1 MYGWPDVEGRSRPAL
16 SHGSARRWPRSFS
29 DHVKVVATSDF
40 VPYPGPAEHLARMG
54 LPALALL
61 LTGGLLHTQEGAARL
76 GEVPQPSSSAPF
88 LQASPSA
95 RSFQLDYE
103 HNCFRKDGS
112 PFRYISGSIHYA
124 RVPRPAWRDRLLKMY
139 MSGLNTVQVYV
150 PWNYHEMLPGVYD
163 FTGNRDVEAFLDL
176 TAELGL
182 LVILRPG
189 PYICAEWEMGGL
201 PAWLLWKPDIVLRT
215 SNPGEAQHRALATM
229 WAGMDAATS
238 PCPAS
243 APPAYLAAVDSWLHV
258 LLPKIKPRLYQQGGN
273 IISVQVENEYGSYYA
288 CDYGYLRHL
297 LGSFRALLGS
307 EVLLFTTDSTGA
319 EELRCGTLQGLYATV
334 DFGPGVPMGEEE
346 EEEREDMVPSLSC
359 SNLPLSTSTGSNVTE
374 AFGAQRHV
382 EPKGPLV
389 NSEYY
394 TGWLDYWGEAHA
406 STSAAWVARGLEDML
421 QLGAS
426 INMQVVSWQTAL
438 PPREWASPLAFIPQG
453 SGQQELWVLQGRGS
467 AWYMFHGGTNFAY
480 WSGADYK
487 DQYKPVTTSYDYDAP
502 LSEAG
507 DPTEKLFAIRTVIS
521 KPLPVGPMPPATP
534 KYAYGSV
541 ALQKVSAYREGC
553 TAPAWHCSTD
563 QHSSL
568 SLQYADL
575 LDVLDVLCPSGPI
588 QSQFPLT
595 FEALKQAYGFMV
607 YRTELPWD
615 VPDPATLGAPPHSI
629 CDRGYVMLQ
638 KEYQGTL
645 ERDGQTTLHVMGRA
659 GDILDLL
666 LENMG
671 RISFGANTSD
681 FKGLLGNLSLN
692 SRPLSNWLIYPLAID
707 TAVQH
712 GWPQAALPKSS
723 SGGRVGPA
731 FYTGTFET
739 PGIAWDTFVKFPGW
753 SKGLLW
759 INGFN
764 LGRYWTRRGPQQT
777 LFVPGSVL
785 HVGRPNNITVLE
797 LEEAP
802 PTPLLLFLDQP
813 LYNRTLG
820 CSTT

>member
-1 MYGWPDVEGRSRPAL
+1 
-16 SHGSARRWPRSFS
+16 
-29 DHVKVVATSDF
+29 
-40 VPYPGPAEHLARMG
+40 
-54 LPALALL
+54 
-61 LTGGLLHTQEGAARL
+61 
-76 GEVPQPSSSAPF
+76 
-88 LQASPSA
+88 QASPSA

-103 HNCFRKDGS
+103 HNCFRKDGA

-139 MSGLNTVQVYV
+139 MSGLSTVQVYV
-150 PWNYHEMLPGVYD
+150 PWNYHETLPGVYD

-201 PAWLLWKPDIVLRT
+201 PAWLLWKPDMTLRT
-215 SNPGEAQHRALATM
+215 S
-229 WAGMDAATS
+229 D
-238 PCPAS
+238 
-243 APPAYLAAVDSWLHV
+243 PAYLAAVDSWLHV
-258 LLPKIKPRLYQQGGN
+258 LLPKIRPRLYQQGGN

-307 EVLLFTTDSTGA
+307 EVLLFTTDSAGA
-319 EELRCGTLQGLYATV
+319 QELRCGTLQGLYATV
-334 DFGPGVPMGEEE
+334 DFGPG
-346 EEEREDMVPSLSC
+346 
-359 SNLPLSTSTGSNVTE
+359 SNVTE
-374 AFGAQRHV
+374 AFGALRRV

-426 INMQVVSWQTAL
+426 INMQVVSWQRAL
-438 PPREWASPLAFIPQG
+438 PPG
-453 SGQQELWVLQGRGS
+453 V
-467 AWYMFHGGTNFAY
+467 YMFHGGTNFAY

-487 DQYKPVTTSYDYDAP
+487 DKYKPVTTSYDYDAP

-521 KPLPVGPMPPATP
+521 KFQPLPVGPMPPATP
-534 KYAYGSV
+534 KYAYGWV
-541 ALQKVSAYREGC
+541 ALQK
-553 TAPAWHCSTD
+553 
-563 QHSSL
+563 
-568 SLQYADL
+568 YADL

-607 YRTELPWD
+607 YHTQLPWD

-645 ERDGQTTLHVMGRA
+645 ERDGQTTLHVTGRA
-659 GDILDLL
+659 GDTLDIL

-692 SRPLSNWLIYPLAID
+692 SRPLSNWQIYPLAID
-707 TAVQH
+707 TAVQQ

-723 SGGRVGPA
+723 SARRVGPA

-764 LGRYWTRRGPQQT
+764 LGRYWSRRGPQQT

-813 LYNRTLG
+813 LYNRTL
-820 CSTT
+820 

>member
-1 MYGWPDVEGRSRPAL
+1 
-16 SHGSARRWPRSFS
+16 
-29 DHVKVVATSDF
+29 
-40 VPYPGPAEHLARMG
+40 
-54 LPALALL
+54 
-61 LTGGLLHTQEGAARL
+61 
-76 GEVPQPSSSAPF
+76 
-88 LQASPSA
+88 
-95 RSFQLDYE
+95 
-103 HNCFRKDGS
+103 NCFRKDGA

-139 MSGLNTVQVYV
+139 LSGLSTVQVYV
-150 PWNYHEMLPGVYD
+150 PWNYHETLPGVYD

-201 PAWLLWKPDIVLRT
+201 PAWLLWKPDMTLRT
-215 SNPGEAQHRALATM
+215 S
-229 WAGMDAATS
+229 D
-238 PCPAS
+238 
-243 APPAYLAAVDSWLHV
+243 PAYLAAVDSWLHV
-258 LLPKIKPRLYQQGGN
+258 LLPKIRPRLYQQGGN

-307 EVLLFTTDSTGA
+307 EVLLFTTDSAGA
-319 EELRCGTLQGLYATV
+319 QELRCGTLQGLYATV
-334 DFGPGVPMGEEE
+334 DFGPG
-346 EEEREDMVPSLSC
+346 
-359 SNLPLSTSTGSNVTE
+359 SNVTE
-374 AFGAQRHV
+374 AFGALRRV

-426 INMQVVSWQTAL
+426 INM
-438 PPREWASPLAFIPQG
+438 
-453 SGQQELWVLQGRGS
+453 
-467 AWYMFHGGTNFAY
+467 YMFHGGTNFAY

-521 KPLPVGPMPPATP
+521 KFQPLPVGPMPPATP
-534 KYAYGSV
+534 KYAYGWV
-541 ALQKVSAYREGC
+541 ALTHR
-553 TAPAWHCSTD
+553 
-563 QHSSL
+563 

-607 YRTELPWD
+607 YHTQLPWD

-638 KEYQGTL
+638 KGTL
-645 ERDGQTTLHVMGRA
+645 ERDGQTTLHVTGRG
-659 GDILDLL
+659 GDTLDIL

-692 SRPLSNWLIYPLAID
+692 SRPLSNWQIYPLAID
-707 TAVQH
+707 TAVQQ

-723 SGGRVGPA
+723 SAGRVGPA

-764 LGRYWTRRGPQQT
+764 LGRYWSRRGPQQT

-802 PTPLLLFLDQP
+802 PSPLLLFLDQP

-820 CSTT
+820 RMLMSSPRGLSRPASLGEMLCWRYFEAE

>member
-1 MYGWPDVEGRSRPAL
+1 MA
-16 SHGSARRWPRSFS
+16 
-29 DHVKVVATSDF
+29 VATSSL
-40 VPYPGPAEHLARMG
+40 VPHPGPAERPASMG

-61 LTGGLLHTQEGAARL
+61 LAAGLLRT
-76 GEVPQPSSSAPF
+76 
-88 LQASPSA
+88 QASPSA
-95 RSFQLDYE
+95 CSFQLDYE
-103 HNCFRKDGS
+103 HNCFRKDGA

-139 MSGLNTVQVYV
+139 MSGLSTVQVYV
-150 PWNYHEMLPGVYD
+150 PWNYHETLPGVYD
-163 FTGNRDVEAFLDL
+163 FSGNRDVEAFLDL

-201 PAWLLWKPDIVLRT
+201 PAWLLWKPDIILRT
-215 SNPGEAQHRALATM
+215 SN
-229 WAGMDAATS
+229 
-238 PCPAS
+238 
-243 APPAYLAAVDSWLHV
+243 PAYLAAVDSWLHV
-258 LLPKIKPRLYQQGGN
+258 LLPKIKPRLYHQGGN

-288 CDYGYLRHL
+288 CDHGYLRHL

-307 EVLLFTTDSTGA
+307 EVLLFSTDSAGA
-319 EELRCGTLQGLYATV
+319 RELRCGTLQGLYATV
-334 DFGPGVPMGEEE
+334 DFGPG
-346 EEEREDMVPSLSC
+346 
-359 SNLPLSTSTGSNVTE
+359 SNVME
-374 AFGAQRHV
+374 AFGAQRRV

-406 STSAAWVARGLEDML
+406 STSAARVARGLEDML

-426 INMQVVSWQTAL
+426 INM
-438 PPREWASPLAFIPQG
+438 
-453 SGQQELWVLQGRGS
+453 
-467 AWYMFHGGTNFAY
+467 YMFHGGTNFAY

-487 DQYKPVTTSYDYDAP
+487 GRYKPVTTSYDYDAP

-521 KPLPVGPMPPATP
+521 KFQPVPAGPMPPATP
-534 KYAYGSV
+534 KYAYGWV
-541 ALQKVSAYREGC
+541 ALRK
-553 TAPAWHCSTD
+553 
-563 QHSSL
+563 
-568 SLQYADL
+568 YADL

-595 FEALKQAYGFMV
+595 FEALKQVHGFVV
-607 YRTELPWD
+607 YHTQLPWD
-615 VPDPATLGAPPHSI
+615 VPDPATLGAAPHSI

-638 KEYQGTL
+638 KEYQGAL
-645 ERDGQTTLHVMGRA
+645 ERDGQTTLHVTGRA
-659 GDILDLL
+659 GDTLDILM
-666 LENMG
+666 ENMG

-707 TAVQH
+707 SAVQQ
-712 GWPQAALPKSS
+712 GWPHAALPKSS

-764 LGRYWTRRGPQQT
+764 LGRYWSCRGPQQT

-785 HVGRPNNITVLE
+785 HAGHPNNITVLE
-797 LEEAP
+797 LEGAP
-802 PTPLLLFLDQP
+802 PTPLLLFLDRP

-820 CSTT
+820 CSTTATE

>member
-1 MYGWPDVEGRSRPAL
+1 P
-16 SHGSARRWPRSFS
+16 
-29 DHVKVVATSDF
+29 
-40 VPYPGPAEHLARMG
+40 ARMG

-61 LTGGLLHTQEGAARL
+61 LASGLLHT
-76 GEVPQPSSSAPF
+76 
-88 LQASPSA
+88 QASPSA

-103 HNCFRKDGS
+103 HNCFRKDGV

-139 MSGLNTVQVYV
+139 MSGVSTVQVYV
-150 PWNYHEMLPGVYD
+150 PWNYHETLPGVYD

-201 PAWLLWKPDIVLRT
+201 PAWLLWKPDINLRT
-215 SNPGEAQHRALATM
+215 SN
-229 WAGMDAATS
+229 
-238 PCPAS
+238 
-243 APPAYLAAVDSWLHV
+243 PAYLAAVDSWLHI

-307 EVLLFTTDSTGA
+307 EVLLFTTDSTRA

-334 DFGPGVPMGEEE
+334 DFGPG
-346 EEEREDMVPSLSC
+346 
-359 SNLPLSTSTGSNVTE
+359 SNVTE
-374 AFGAQRHV
+374 AFGAQRRV

-406 STSAAWVARGLEDML
+406 STSTALVARGLEDML

-426 INMQVVSWQTAL
+426 VNMQVSPFLQLTSL
-438 PPREWASPLAFIPQG
+438 PWP
-453 SGQQELWVLQGRGS
+453 
-467 AWYMFHGGTNFAY
+467 
-480 WSGADYK
+480 GADYK

-521 KPLPVGPMPPATP
+521 KFQPLPVGPMPPASP
-534 KYAYGSV
+534 KYAYGWV
-541 ALQKVSAYREGC
+541 ALQKVSAYPKGC
-553 TAPAWHCSTD
+553 TALAWHCSTA
-563 QHSSL
+563 QPPPI

-575 LDVLDVLCPSGPI
+575 LDVLDVLSPSGPI

-595 FEALKQAYGFMV
+595 FETLKQVHGFVV
-607 YRTELPWD
+607 YHTQLPWD
-615 VPDPATLGAPPHSI
+615 VPDPATLGVPPHSI
-629 CDRGYVMLQ
+629 HDRGYVMLQ
-638 KEYQGTL
+638 KEYQGRL
-645 ERDGQTTLHVMGRA
+645 ERDGQTTLHVTGRA
-659 GDILDLL
+659 GDTLDIL

-692 SRPLSNWLIYPLAID
+692 SRPLSNWLIYPLATD
-707 TAVQH
+707 TAVQQ
-712 GWPQAALPKSS
+712 GWPHTALPKSS

-764 LGRYWTRRGPQQT
+764 LGRYWTCRGPQQT

-785 HVGRPNNITVLE
+785 HVGHPNNITVLE
-797 LEEAP
+797 LEGAP
-802 PTPLLLFLDQP
+802 RTPLLLFLDRP

-820 CSTT
+820 CSTMATE

>member
-1 MYGWPDVEGRSRPAL
+1 
-16 SHGSARRWPRSFS
+16 
-29 DHVKVVATSDF
+29 
-40 VPYPGPAEHLARMG
+40 ARMG

-61 LTGGLLHTQEGAARL
+61 LAAGLLHT
-76 GEVPQPSSSAPF
+76 
-88 LQASPSA
+88 QASPSA

-103 HNCFRKDGS
+103 RNCFLKDGA

-150 PWNYHEMLPGVYD
+150 PWNYHETLPGVYD

-201 PAWLLWKPDIVLRT
+201 PAWLLWKQPDIKLRT
-215 SNPGEAQHRALATM
+215 SN
-229 WAGMDAATS
+229 
-238 PCPAS
+238 
-243 APPAYLAAVDSWLHV
+243 PAYLAAVDSWLHI

-307 EVLLFTTDSTGA
+307 EVLLFTTDSTGV
-319 EELRCGTLQGLYATV
+319 EELRCGTLQGLYATI
-334 DFGPGVPMGEEE
+334 DFGP
-346 EEEREDMVPSLSC
+346 
-359 SNLPLSTSTGSNVTE
+359 GSNVTE
-374 AFGAQRHV
+374 AFGAQRRV

-426 INMQVVSWQTAL
+426 INMQVVSWQRAQ
-438 PPREWASPLAFIPQG
+438 PPGE
-453 SGQQELWVLQGRGS
+453 
-467 AWYMFHGGTNFAY
+467 YMFHGGTNFAY

-507 DPTEKLFAIRTVIS
+507 DPTEKLFAIRTIIS
-521 KPLPVGPMPPATP
+521 KFQPLPVGPMPPATP
-534 KYAYGSV
+534 KYAYGRV
-541 ALQKVSAYREGC
+541 ALQK
-553 TAPAWHCSTD
+553 
-563 QHSSL
+563 
-568 SLQYADL
+568 YADL
-575 LDVLDVLCPSGPI
+575 LDVLDMLCPSGPI

-595 FEALKQAYGFMV
+595 FEALKQVHGFVV
-607 YRTELPWD
+607 YHTQLPWD

-645 ERDGQTTLHVMGRA
+645 ERDGQTTLQVTGRA
-659 GDILDLL
+659 EDTLDIL

-707 TAVQH
+707 TAVQQ
-712 GWPQAALPKSS
+712 GWPHTALPKSS
-723 SGGRVGPA
+723 SGGRMGPA
-731 FYTGTFET
+731 FYTGTFDT

-785 HVGRPNNITVLE
+785 HVGHPNNITVLE
-797 LEEAP
+797 LEGAP
-802 PTPLLLFLDQP
+802 LTPVLLFLDKP

-820 CSTT
+820 YST

>member
-1 MYGWPDVEGRSRPAL
+1 EAW
-16 SHGSARRWPRSFS
+16 
-29 DHVKVVATSDF
+29 
-40 VPYPGPAEHLARMG
+40 
-54 LPALALL
+54 
-61 LTGGLLHTQEGAARL
+61 EGAAEL
-76 GEVPQPSSSAPF
+76 GEVLQPSSSAPP
-88 LQASPSA
+88 LQASPLA

-103 HNCFRKDGS
+103 HNCFRKDGA

-139 MSGLNTVQVYV
+139 MSGLSAVQVYI
-150 PWNYHEMLPGVYD
+150 PWNYHETLPGVYD

-201 PAWLLWKPDIVLRT
+201 PAWLLWKPDIILRT
-215 SNPGEAQHRALATM
+215 S
-229 WAGMDAATS
+229 D
-238 PCPAS
+238 
-243 APPAYLAAVDSWLHV
+243 PAYLAAVDSWLHI
-258 LLPKIKPRLYQQGGN
+258 LLPKIKPRLYQHGGN

-288 CDYGYLRHL
+288 CDHGYLRHL

-307 EVLLFTTDSTGA
+307 EVLLFTTDSTQV
-319 EELRCGTLQGLYATV
+319 EELRCGTLQGLYSTV
-334 DFGPGVPMGEEE
+334 DFGP
-346 EEEREDMVPSLSC
+346 
-359 SNLPLSTSTGSNVTE
+359 GSNVTE
-374 AFGAQRHV
+374 AFGAQRRM

-406 STSAAWVARGLEDML
+406 STSAAWVAQGLEDML

-426 INMQVVSWQTAL
+426 VNMQVSPFLQLTSL
-438 PPREWASPLAFIPQG
+438 PWP
-453 SGQQELWVLQGRGS
+453 
-467 AWYMFHGGTNFAY
+467 
-480 WSGADYK
+480 GADYK

-521 KPLPVGPMPPATP
+521 KFQPLPVGPMPPATP
-534 KYAYGSV
+534 KYAYGWV
-541 ALQKVSAYREGC
+541 ALQKVSACPEGC
-553 TAPAWHCSTD
+553 TAPARHCSTG
-563 QHSSL
+563 QHPSL
-568 SLQYADL
+568 SWQYADL

-595 FEALKQAYGFMV
+595 FEALKQAHGFVV
-607 YRTELPWD
+607 YHTQLPWD
-615 VPDPATLGAPPHSI
+615 VLDPATLDAPPHSI

-638 KEYQGTL
+638 KEYQGML
-645 ERDGQTTLHVMGRA
+645 ERDGQTTLNVTGRA
-659 GDILDLL
+659 GDTLDML

-707 TAVQH
+707 TAVRQ
-712 GWPQAALPKSS
+712 GWPHAALPEPS
-723 SGGRVGPA
+723 SGGTVGPA

-785 HVGRPNNITVLE
+785 HIGRPNNITVLE
-797 LEEAP
+797 LEGAP
-802 PTPLLLFLDQP
+802 PIPLLLFLDRP

-820 CSTT
+820 RSTTATE

>member
-1 MYGWPDVEGRSRPAL
+1 EAW
-16 SHGSARRWPRSFS
+16 
-29 DHVKVVATSDF
+29 
-40 VPYPGPAEHLARMG
+40 
-54 LPALALL
+54 
-61 LTGGLLHTQEGAARL
+61 EGAAGL
-76 GEVPQPSSSAPF
+76 GEVLQPSSSAP
-88 LQASPSA
+88 LRQASPSA

-103 HNCFRKDGS
+103 HNCFRKDGA

-139 MSGLNTVQVYV
+139 MSGLSAVQVYI
-150 PWNYHEMLPGVYD
+150 PWNYHETLPGVYD

-176 TAELGL
+176 TAKLGL

-201 PAWLLWKPDIVLRT
+201 PAWLLWKPDIILRT
-215 SNPGEAQHRALATM
+215 S
-229 WAGMDAATS
+229 D
-238 PCPAS
+238 
-243 APPAYLAAVDSWLHV
+243 PAYLAAVDSWLHI
-258 LLPKIKPRLYQQGGN
+258 LLPKIKPRLYQNGGN

-288 CDYGYLRHL
+288 CDHGYLRHL

-307 EVLLFTTDSTGA
+307 EVLLFTTDSTRA

-334 DFGPGVPMGEEE
+334 DFGPG
-346 EEEREDMVPSLSC
+346 
-359 SNLPLSTSTGSNVTE
+359 SNVTE
-374 AFGAQRHV
+374 AFGAQRRV

-406 STSAAWVARGLEDML
+406 STSAAWVAQGLEDML

-426 INMQVVSWQTAL
+426 INMQVSPFLQLTSL
-438 PPREWASPLAFIPQG
+438 PWP
-453 SGQQELWVLQGRGS
+453 
-467 AWYMFHGGTNFAY
+467 
-480 WSGADYK
+480 GADYK
-487 DQYKPVTTSYDYDAP
+487 GQYKPVTTSYDYDAP

-521 KPLPVGPMPPATP
+521 KFQPLPAGPMPPATP
-534 KYAYGSV
+534 KYAYGWV
-541 ALQKVSAYREGC
+541 ALRKVSACPEGC
-553 TAPAWHCSTD
+553 TAPAWHCSTG
-563 QHSSL
+563 QHPSL
-568 SLQYADL
+568 SWQYADL

-588 QSQFPLT
+588 WSQFPLN
-595 FEALKQAYGFMV
+595 FEALKQAHGFVV
-607 YRTELPWD
+607 YHTQLPWD
-615 VPDPATLGAPPHSI
+615 VPDPATLAAPPHST

-645 ERDGQTTLHVMGRA
+645 ERDGQTTLNVTGRA
-659 GDILDLL
+659 GDTLDML

-692 SRPLSNWLIYPLAID
+692 SKPLSNWLMYPLAID
-707 TAVQH
+707 MAVQQ
-712 GWPQAALPKSS
+712 GWPHAALPESS

-753 SKGLLW
+753 TKGLLW

-785 HVGRPNNITVLE
+785 HVGHPNNITVLE
-797 LEEAP
+797 LEGAP
-802 PTPLLLFLDQP
+802 PTPLLLFLDRP

-820 CSTT
+820 RSTTATE

>member
-1 MYGWPDVEGRSRPAL
+1 
-16 SHGSARRWPRSFS
+16 
-29 DHVKVVATSDF
+29 
-40 VPYPGPAEHLARMG
+40 
-54 LPALALL
+54 
-61 LTGGLLHTQEGAARL
+61 
-76 GEVPQPSSSAPF
+76 
-88 LQASPSA
+88 ASPSA

-103 HNCFRKDGS
+103 HNCFRKDGA
-112 PFRYISGSIHYA
+112 PFRCISGSIHYA

-139 MSGLNTVQVYV
+139 MSGLNTVQVYI
-150 PWNYHEMLPGVYD
+150 PWNYHETLPGVYD

-201 PAWLLWKPDIVLRT
+201 PAWLLWKQPDINLRT
-215 SNPGEAQHRALATM
+215 SN
-229 WAGMDAATS
+229 
-238 PCPAS
+238 
-243 APPAYLAAVDSWLHV
+243 PAYLAAVDSWLHI

-307 EVLLFTTDSTGA
+307 EVLLFTTDSAQA

-334 DFGPGVPMGEEE
+334 DFGPG
-346 EEEREDMVPSLSC
+346 
-359 SNLPLSTSTGSNVTE
+359 SNVTE
-374 AFGAQRHV
+374 AFGAQRRV

-406 STSAAWVARGLEDML
+406 STSATWVARGLEDML
-421 QLGAS
+421 QLGAN
-426 INMQVVSWQTAL
+426 INMQVLTSL
-438 PPREWASPLAFIPQG
+438 PWP
-453 SGQQELWVLQGRGS
+453 
-467 AWYMFHGGTNFAY
+467 
-480 WSGADYK
+480 GADYK

-521 KPLPVGPMPPATP
+521 KFQPLPVGPMPPATP
-534 KYAYGSV
+534 KYAYGKV
-541 ALQKVSAYREGC
+541 ALRKVRSYPKGC
-553 TAPAWHCSTD
+553 TAPAWHCSTA
-563 QHSSL
+563 QHPSL

-575 LDVLDVLCPSGPI
+575 LDVLDVLCPSQPV

-595 FEALKQAYGFMV
+595 FEAVKQVHGFVV
-607 YRTELPWD
+607 YHTQLPWD
-615 VPDPATLGAPPHSI
+615 VPEPATLGAPPHSI

-645 ERDGQTTLHVMGRA
+645 ERDGQTTLQVTGRA
-659 GDILDLL
+659 RDTLDIL

-671 RISFGANTSD
+671 RISFGANASD

-707 TAVQH
+707 TAVQQ
-712 GWPQAALPKSS
+712 GWPHTALPKSS

-785 HVGRPNNITVLE
+785 HVDHPNNITVLE
-797 LEEAP
+797 LEAAP
-802 PTPLLLFLDQP
+802 PTPVLLFLDRP
-813 LYNRTLG
+813 LYNRTFG
-820 CSTT
+820 YSTVATK

>member
-1 MYGWPDVEGRSRPAL
+1 
-16 SHGSARRWPRSFS
+16 
-29 DHVKVVATSDF
+29 
-40 VPYPGPAEHLARMG
+40 ARMR
-54 LPALALL
+54 LPALVLL
-61 LTGGLLHTQEGAARL
+61 LAAGLLHTQ
-76 GEVPQPSSSAPF
+76 
-88 LQASPSA
+88 ASPLA

-103 HNCFRKDGS
+103 HNCFRKDGA

-139 MSGLNTVQVYV
+139 MSGLSTVQVYV
-150 PWNYHEMLPGVYD
+150 PWNYHETLPGVYD

-201 PAWLLWKPDIVLRT
+201 PAWLLWKPDIILRT
-215 SNPGEAQHRALATM
+215 S
-229 WAGMDAATS
+229 D
-238 PCPAS
+238 
-243 APPAYLAAVDSWLHV
+243 PAYLAAVDSWLHI

-288 CDYGYLRHL
+288 CDYGYLQHL

-307 EVLLFTTDSTGA
+307 EVLLFTTDSTQA
-319 EELRCGTLQGLYATV
+319 EELRCGTLQGLYATI
-334 DFGPGVPMGEEE
+334 DFGPE
-346 EEEREDMVPSLSC
+346 
-359 SNLPLSTSTGSNVTE
+359 SNVTE
-374 AFGAQRHV
+374 AFGAQRRV

-426 INMQVVSWQTAL
+426 INMQVVGWQRAQ
-438 PPREWASPLAFIPQG
+438 PPGE
-453 SGQQELWVLQGRGS
+453 
-467 AWYMFHGGTNFAY
+467 YMFHGGTNFAY

-521 KPLPVGPMPPATP
+521 KFQPLPVGPMPPATP
-534 KYAYGSV
+534 KYAYGRV
-541 ALQKVSAYREGC
+541 ALWK
-553 TAPAWHCSTD
+553 
-563 QHSSL
+563 
-568 SLQYADL
+568 YADL

-595 FEALKQAYGFMV
+595 FEALKQAHGFVV
-607 YRTELPWD
+607 YHTQLPWD
-615 VPDPATLGAPPHSI
+615 VPDPTMLGAPPHSI

-645 ERDGQTTLHVMGRA
+645 ERDRQATLHVTGRA
-659 GDILDLL
+659 GDTLDIL

-707 TAVQH
+707 TAVQQ
-712 GWPQAALPKSS
+712 GWPHAALPKSS
-723 SGGRVGPA
+723 SEGSMGPA

-739 PGIAWDTFVKFPGW
+739 PGIAWDTFVNFPGW
-753 SKGLLW
+753 SKGLMW

-764 LGRYWTRRGPQQT
+764 LGRYWTCRGPQQT

-785 HVGRPNNITVLE
+785 HIGRPNNITVLE
-797 LEEAP
+797 LEGAP
-802 PTPLLLFLDQP
+802 PTPLLLFLDRP
-813 LYNRTLG
+813 LYNRTL
-820 CSTT
+820 

>member
-1 MYGWPDVEGRSRPAL
+1 
-16 SHGSARRWPRSFS
+16 
-29 DHVKVVATSDF
+29 
-40 VPYPGPAEHLARMG
+40 ARMG

-61 LTGGLLHTQEGAARL
+61 LAAGLLHT
-76 GEVPQPSSSAPF
+76 
-88 LQASPSA
+88 QASPSA

-103 HNCFRKDGS
+103 HNCFRKDGA
-112 PFRYISGSIHYA
+112 PFRYISGSVHYA

-139 MSGLNTVQVYV
+139 MSGLSTVQVYI
-150 PWNYHEMLPGVYD
+150 PWNYHETLPGVYD

-215 SNPGEAQHRALATM
+215 S
-229 WAGMDAATS
+229 D
-238 PCPAS
+238 
-243 APPAYLAAVDSWLHV
+243 PAYLEAVDSWFHI
-258 LLPKIKPRLYQQGGN
+258 LLPKIKPRLYHQGGN

-307 EVLLFTTDSTGA
+307 EVLLFTTDSTRA

-334 DFGPGVPMGEEE
+334 DFGPG
-346 EEEREDMVPSLSC
+346 
-359 SNLPLSTSTGSNVTE
+359 SNVTE
-374 AFGAQRHV
+374 AFGAQRRV
-382 EPKGPLV
+382 ELKGPLV

-406 STSAAWVARGLEDML
+406 SISAAWVAQGLEDML

-426 INMQVVSWQTAL
+426 INMQVVSW
-438 PPREWASPLAFIPQG
+438 PPGE
-453 SGQQELWVLQGRGS
+453 
-467 AWYMFHGGTNFAY
+467 YMFHGGTNFAY

-507 DPTEKLFAIRTVIS
+507 DPTEKLFAIRRVIS
-521 KPLPVGPMPPATP
+521 KFQPLPLGPMPPATP
-534 KYAYGSV
+534 KYAYGWV
-541 ALQKVSAYREGC
+541 ALRK
-553 TAPAWHCSTD
+553 
-563 QHSSL
+563 
-568 SLQYADL
+568 YADL

-595 FEALKQAYGFMV
+595 FEALKQAHGFVV
-607 YRTELPWD
+607 YHTQLPWD
-615 VPDPATLGAPPHSI
+615 VPDPATLGAPSHSI

-645 ERDGQTTLHVMGRA
+645 EREGQTTLHVTGRA
-659 GDILDLL
+659 EDALDIL

-707 TAVQH
+707 TAVQQ
-712 GWPQAALPKSS
+712 GWPHAALLKSS
-723 SGGRVGPA
+723 SGSRVGPA

-753 SKGLLW
+753 RKGLLW

-764 LGRYWTRRGPQQT
+764 LGRYWTCRGPQQT

-785 HVGRPNNITVLE
+785 DVGRPNNITVLE
-797 LEEAP
+797 LEGAP
-802 PTPLLLFLDQP
+802 PTPRLLFLDRP
-813 LYNRTLG
+813 LYNRTL
-820 CSTT
+820 

>member
-1 MYGWPDVEGRSRPAL
+1 MGQFGTHFGRGHLQEPAP
-16 SHGSARRWPRSFS
+16 SVPVPGS
-29 DHVKVVATSDF
+29 
-40 VPYPGPAEHLARMG
+40 
-54 LPALALL
+54 
-61 LTGGLLHTQEGAARL
+61 TGRAAGL
-76 GEVPQPSSSAPF
+76 GEVLQVSSSSLF

-103 HNCFRKDGS
+103 HNCFLKDGA

-139 MSGLNTVQVYV
+139 MSGLSAVQVYV
-150 PWNYHEMLPGVYD
+150 PWNYHETLPGVYD

-201 PAWLLWKPDIVLRT
+201 PAWLLWKPDIILRT
-215 SNPGEAQHRALATM
+215 SN
-229 WAGMDAATS
+229 
-238 PCPAS
+238 
-243 APPAYLAAVDSWLHV
+243 PAYLAAVDSWLHV
-258 LLPKIKPRLYQQGGN
+258 LLPKIKPRLYHQGGN

-288 CDYGYLRHL
+288 CDHGYLRHL

-319 EELRCGTLQGLYATV
+319 QELRCGTLQGLYATV
-334 DFGPGVPMGEEE
+334 DFGPG
-346 EEEREDMVPSLSC
+346 
-359 SNLPLSTSTGSNVTE
+359 SNVTE
-374 AFGAQRHV
+374 AFGAQRRV
-382 EPKGPLV
+382 EPRGPLV

-426 INMQVVSWQTAL
+426 INM
-438 PPREWASPLAFIPQG
+438 
-453 SGQQELWVLQGRGS
+453 
-467 AWYMFHGGTNFAY
+467 YMFHGGTNFAY

-487 DQYKPVTTSYDYDAP
+487 GQYKPVTTSYDYDAP

-521 KPLPVGPMPPATP
+521 KFQPLPVGPMPPATP
-534 KYAYGSV
+534 KYAYGWV
-541 ALQKVSAYREGC
+541 GLRK
-553 TAPAWHCSTD
+553 
-563 QHSSL
+563 
-568 SLQYADL
+568 YADL

-595 FEALKQAYGFMV
+595 FEALKQVHGFVV
-607 YRTELPWD
+607 YHTQLPWD

-645 ERDGQTTLHVMGRA
+645 EWDGQTTLHVTGRA
-659 GDILDLL
+659 GDSLDILM
-666 LENMG
+666 ENMG

-707 TAVQH
+707 TAVQQ
-712 GWPQAALPKSS
+712 GWPHTALPKSS

-731 FYTGTFET
+731 FYTGSFET

-753 SKGLLW
+753 SKVRHCMTGKVVRVDQDPAQSHLHHLPGTAVDKW
-759 INGFN
+759 
-764 LGRYWTRRGPQQT
+764 LQPGP
-777 LFVPGSVL
+777 
-785 HVGRPNNITVLE
+785 VLE
-797 LEEAP
+797 LSWAP
-802 PTPLLLFLDQP
+802 ADPVCAW
-813 LYNRTLG
+813 LG
-820 CSTT
+820 AARWPPQQHHSAGARRGTSHASPALP

>member
-1 MYGWPDVEGRSRPAL
+1 
-16 SHGSARRWPRSFS
+16 
-29 DHVKVVATSDF
+29 
-40 VPYPGPAEHLARMG
+40 MG
-54 LPALALL
+54 LPALGLL
-61 LTGGLLHTQEGAARL
+61 LAAELLHTQ
-76 GEVPQPSSSAPF
+76 
-88 LQASPSA
+88 ASPSE
-95 RSFQLDYE
+95 RSFQLDYN
-103 HNCFRKDGS
+103 HNCFRKDGA

-139 MSGLNTVQVYV
+139 MSGLSAVQVYV
-150 PWNYHEMLPGVYD
+150 PWNYHETLPGVYD

-201 PAWLLWKPDIVLRT
+201 PAWLLWKPDIILRT
-215 SNPGEAQHRALATM
+215 SN
-229 WAGMDAATS
+229 
-238 PCPAS
+238 
-243 APPAYLAAVDSWLHV
+243 PAYLAAVDSWLHV
-258 LLPKIKPRLYQQGGN
+258 LLPKIKPRLYHQGGN

-307 EVLLFTTDSTGA
+307 EVLLFTTDSTQA

-334 DFGPGVPMGEEE
+334 DFGPG
-346 EEEREDMVPSLSC
+346 
-359 SNLPLSTSTGSNVTE
+359 SNMTE
-374 AFGAQRHV
+374 AFGAQRRV

-406 STSAAWVARGLEDML
+406 STSTALVAQGLEDML

-426 INMQVVSWQTAL
+426 INM
-438 PPREWASPLAFIPQG
+438 
-453 SGQQELWVLQGRGS
+453 
-467 AWYMFHGGTNFAY
+467 YMFHGGTNFAY

-487 DQYKPVTTSYDYDAP
+487 GQYKPVTTSYDYDAP

-521 KPLPVGPMPPATP
+521 KFQPLPAGPMPPATP
-534 KYAYGSV
+534 KYAYGWV
-541 ALQKVSAYREGC
+541 TLRK
-553 TAPAWHCSTD
+553 
-563 QHSSL
+563 
-568 SLQYADL
+568 YADL

-595 FEALKQAYGFMV
+595 FESLKQVHGFVV
-607 YRTELPWD
+607 YHTELPWD

-645 ERDGQTTLHVMGRA
+645 ERDGQTTLQVTGKA
-659 GDILDLL
+659 GDTLDILM
-666 LENMG
+666 ENMG

-692 SRPLSNWLIYPLAID
+692 SRPLSNWLIYPLATD
-707 TAVQH
+707 TAVQQ
-712 GWPQAALPKSS
+712 GWPHAAQPKLS

-739 PGIAWDTFVKFPGW
+739 PGIAWDTFVKLPGW

-764 LGRYWTRRGPQQT
+764 LGRYWSCRGPQQT

-785 HVGRPNNITVLE
+785 HAGRPNNITVLE
-797 LEEAP
+797 LERAP
-802 PTPLLLFLDQP
+802 PTPLLLFLDRP

-820 CSTT
+820 CSTMATE

>member
-1 MYGWPDVEGRSRPAL
+1 
-16 SHGSARRWPRSFS
+16 
-29 DHVKVVATSDF
+29 
-40 VPYPGPAEHLARMG
+40 ARMA

-61 LTGGLLHTQEGAARL
+61 LAAGLLHT
-76 GEVPQPSSSAPF
+76 
-88 LQASPSA
+88 QASPSA

-103 HNCFRKDGS
+103 HNCFRKDGAA
-112 PFRYISGSIHYA
+112 FRYISGSIHYA

-139 MSGLNTVQVYV
+139 MSGLSAVQVYV
-150 PWNYHEMLPGVYD
+150 PWNYHETLPGVYD

-201 PAWLLWKPDIVLRT
+201 PAWLLWKPDIILRT
-215 SNPGEAQHRALATM
+215 S
-229 WAGMDAATS
+229 D
-238 PCPAS
+238 PAF
-243 APPAYLAAVDSWLHV
+243 LAAVDSWLHI
-258 LLPKIKPRLYQQGGN
+258 LLPKIKPRLYQHGGN

-288 CDYGYLRHL
+288 CDHGYLQHL
-297 LGSFRALLGS
+297 LGSFRALLGR

-319 EELRCGTLQGLYATV
+319 EELRCGTLQGLYATI
-334 DFGPGVPMGEEE
+334 DFGP
-346 EEEREDMVPSLSC
+346 
-359 SNLPLSTSTGSNVTE
+359 GSNVTE
-374 AFGAQRHV
+374 AFGAQRRV

-406 STSAAWVARGLEDML
+406 STSAVWVARGLEDML

-426 INMQVVSWQTAL
+426 INMQVVSWQRAQ
-438 PPREWASPLAFIPQG
+438 PAGE
-453 SGQQELWVLQGRGS
+453 
-467 AWYMFHGGTNFAY
+467 YMFHGGTNFAY

-521 KPLPVGPMPPATP
+521 KFQPLPAGPMPPATP
-534 KYAYGSV
+534 KYAYGWV
-541 ALQKVSAYREGC
+541 ALRK
-553 TAPAWHCSTD
+553 
-563 QHSSL
+563 
-568 SLQYADL
+568 YAEL
-575 LDVLDVLCPSGPI
+575 LDVLDVLCPCGPI

-595 FEALKQAYGFMV
+595 FEALKQAHGFVV
-607 YRTELPWD
+607 YHTQLPWD
-615 VPDPATLGAPPHSI
+615 VPDPATLGALPHSI

-645 ERDGQTTLHVMGRA
+645 ERDGQTTLNVTGRA
-659 GDILDLL
+659 GDTLDVV

-692 SRPLSNWLIYPLAID
+692 STPLSNWLIYPLAID
-707 TAVQH
+707 TAVQQ
-712 GWPQAALPKSS
+712 GWPHTALPESS

-731 FYTGTFET
+731 FYAGTFET

-764 LGRYWTRRGPQQT
+764 LGRYWTCRGPQQT

-797 LEEAP
+797 LEGAP
-802 PTPLLLFLDQP
+802 PTPLLLFLDRP

-820 CSTT
+820 RST

>member
-1 MYGWPDVEGRSRPAL
+1 L
-16 SHGSARRWPRSFS
+16 SP
-29 DHVKVVATSDF
+29 
-40 VPYPGPAEHLARMG
+40 
-54 LPALALL
+54 
-61 LTGGLLHTQEGAARL
+61 
-76 GEVPQPSSSAPF
+76 
-88 LQASPSA
+88 ASPSA

-103 HNCFRKDGS
+103 HNCFRKDGA

-139 MSGLNTVQVYV
+139 LSGLSTVQVYV
-150 PWNYHEMLPGVYD
+150 PWNYHETLPGVYD

-189 PYICAEWEMGGL
+189 PYICAEWEMAGCR
-201 PAWLLWKPDIVLRT
+201 PAGV
-215 SNPGEAQHRALATM
+215 
-229 WAGMDAATS
+229 DAAAS

-243 APPAYLAAVDSWLHV
+243 VPPAYLAAVDSWLHV
-258 LLPKIKPRLYQQGGN
+258 LLPKIRPRLYQQGGN

-307 EVLLFTTDSTGA
+307 EVLLFTTDSAGA
-319 EELRCGTLQGLYATV
+319 QELRCGTLQGLYATV
-334 DFGPGVPMGEEE
+334 DFGPG
-346 EEEREDMVPSLSC
+346 
-359 SNLPLSTSTGSNVTE
+359 SNVTE
-374 AFGAQRHV
+374 AFGALRRV

-426 INMQVVSWQTAL
+426 INM
-438 PPREWASPLAFIPQG
+438 
-453 SGQQELWVLQGRGS
+453 
-467 AWYMFHGGTNFAY
+467 YMFHGGTNFAY

-521 KPLPVGPMPPATP
+521 KFQPLPVGPMPPATP
-534 KYAYGSV
+534 KYAYGWV
-541 ALQKVSAYREGC
+541 ALRK
-553 TAPAWHCSTD
+553 
-563 QHSSL
+563 
-568 SLQYADL
+568 YADL

-607 YRTELPWD
+607 YHTQLPWD

-645 ERDGQTTLHVMGRA
+645 ERDGQTTLHVTGRG
-659 GDILDLL
+659 GDTLDIL

-692 SRPLSNWLIYPLAID
+692 SRPLSNWQIYPLAID
-707 TAVQH
+707 TAVQQ

-723 SGGRVGPA
+723 SAGRVGPA

-764 LGRYWTRRGPQQT
+764 LGRYWSRRGPQQT

-802 PTPLLLFLDQP
+802 PSPLLLFLDQP

-820 CSTT
+820 RSTMATE

>member
-1 MYGWPDVEGRSRPAL
+1 A
-16 SHGSARRWPRSFS
+16 
-29 DHVKVVATSDF
+29 
-40 VPYPGPAEHLARMG
+40 ARMG
-54 LPALALL
+54 LPALGLL
-61 LTGGLLHTQEGAARL
+61 LAAGLLHT
-76 GEVPQPSSSAPF
+76 
-88 LQASPSA
+88 QASPSA

-103 HNCFRKDGS
+103 HNCFLKDGA

-139 MSGLNTVQVYV
+139 MSGLSAVQVYI
-150 PWNYHEMLPGVYD
+150 PWNYHETLPGVYD

-201 PAWLLWKPDIVLRT
+201 PAWLLWKPDIILRT
-215 SNPGEAQHRALATM
+215 SN
-229 WAGMDAATS
+229 
-238 PCPAS
+238 
-243 APPAYLAAVDSWLHV
+243 PAYLAAVDSWLHV
-258 LLPKIKPRLYQQGGN
+258 LLPKIKPRLYHQGGN

-288 CDYGYLRHL
+288 CDHGYLRHL
-297 LGSFRALLGS
+297 LGSFRELLGS

-319 EELRCGTLQGLYATV
+319 RELRCGTLQGLYATV
-334 DFGPGVPMGEEE
+334 DFGPG
-346 EEEREDMVPSLSC
+346 
-359 SNLPLSTSTGSNVTE
+359 SNVTE
-374 AFGAQRHV
+374 AFGAQRRV

-421 QLGAS
+421 ELGAS
-426 INMQVVSWQTAL
+426 INMQA
-438 PPREWASPLAFIPQG
+438 
-453 SGQQELWVLQGRGS
+453 LWVYHR
-467 AWYMFHGGTNFAY
+467 YMFHGGTNFAY

-487 DQYKPVTTSYDYDAP
+487 GQYKPVTTSYDYDAP

-521 KPLPVGPMPPATP
+521 KFQPLPAGPMPPATP
-534 KYAYGSV
+534 KYAYGWV
-541 ALQKVSAYREGC
+541 ALRKVSARPEGR
-553 TAPAWHCSTD
+553 TAPAWHCSPA
-563 QHSSL
+563 QHPSL

-595 FEALKQAYGFMV
+595 FEALKQVHGFVV
-607 YRTELPWD
+607 YHTQLPWD
-615 VPDPATLGAPPHSI
+615 VPDPAMLGAPPHSI

-645 ERDGQTTLHVMGRA
+645 ERDRQTTLHVTGRA
-659 GDILDLL
+659 GDSLDILM
-666 LENMG
+666 ENMG

-692 SRPLSNWLIYPLAID
+692 SRPLSNWLMYPLAID
-707 TAVQH
+707 TAVQQ
-712 GWPQAALPKSS
+712 GWPHTALPKSS

-764 LGRYWTRRGPQQT
+764 LGRYWSCRGPQQT

-785 HVGRPNNITVLE
+785 HAGHTNNITVLE
-797 LEEAP
+797 LEGTP
-802 PTPLLLFLDQP
+802 PTPVLLFLDQP

-820 CSTT
+820 CSTTATE

>member
-1 MYGWPDVEGRSRPAL
+1 MRLAGRGGSEPPSPFPWSRPGC
-16 SHGSARRWPRSFS
+16 SSCPRWPRAFP
-29 DHVKVVATSDF
+29 DHVMVVATSSP
-40 VPYPGPAEHLARMG
+40 VPHPGPAERPAGMA

-61 LTGGLLHTQEGAARL
+61 LAAGLLPT
-76 GEVPQPSSSAPF
+76 
-88 LQASPSA
+88 QASPLA

-103 HNCFRKDGS
+103 HNCFRKDGA

-139 MSGLNTVQVYV
+139 MSGLSTVQVYV
-150 PWNYHEMLPGVYD
+150 PWNYHETLPGVYD

-201 PAWLLWKPDIVLRT
+201 PAWLLWKPDITLRT
-215 SNPGEAQHRALATM
+215 SDPV
-229 WAGMDAATS
+229 
-238 PCPAS
+238 
-243 APPAYLAAVDSWLHV
+243 YLAAVDSWLHV
-258 LLPKIKPRLYQQGGN
+258 LLPKIKPRLYHQGGN

-288 CDYGYLRHL
+288 CDSGYLRHL

-307 EVLLFTTDSTGA
+307 EVLLFTTDSTRA

-334 DFGPGVPMGEEE
+334 DFGPG
-346 EEEREDMVPSLSC
+346 
-359 SNLPLSTSTGSNVTE
+359 SNVTE
-374 AFGAQRHV
+374 AFGAQRRV

-406 STSAAWVARGLEDML
+406 STSAAWVARGLEDIL

-426 INMQVVSWQTAL
+426 INMQVVSWQRAQ
-438 PPREWASPLAFIPQG
+438 PPGQWASPLAFIPLG
-453 SGQQELWVLQGRGS
+453 SGQQGP
-467 AWYMFHGGTNFAY
+467 YMFHGGTNFAY

-487 DQYKPVTTSYDYDAP
+487 GQYKPVTTSYDYDAP

-521 KPLPVGPMPPATP
+521 KFQPLPVGPMPPATP
-534 KYAYGSV
+534 KYAYGWV
-541 ALQKVSAYREGC
+541 ALRK
-553 TAPAWHCSTD
+553 H
-563 QHSSL
+563 
-568 SLQYADL
+568 ADL

-595 FEALKQAYGFMV
+595 FESLKQVHGFVV
-607 YRTELPWD
+607 YHTQLPWD
-615 VPDPATLGAPPHSI
+615 VPDPATLDAPPHSI

-645 ERDGQTTLHVMGRA
+645 ERDGQTPLHIMGRA
-659 GDILDLL
+659 GDTLDILM
-666 LENMG
+666 ENMG

-707 TAVQH
+707 TAVQQ
-712 GWPQAALPKSS
+712 GWPHAALPKSS
-723 SGGRVGPA
+723 SEGQVGPA

-764 LGRYWTRRGPQQT
+764 LGRYWTCRGPQQT

-785 HVGRPNNITVLE
+785 HAGRPNNITVLE
-797 LEEAP
+797 LEGAP
-802 PTPLLLFLDQP
+802 PAPLLLFLDRP

-820 CSTT
+820 CSTMATE

>member
-1 MYGWPDVEGRSRPAL
+1 
-16 SHGSARRWPRSFS
+16 
-29 DHVKVVATSDF
+29 
-40 VPYPGPAEHLARMG
+40 
-54 LPALALL
+54 
-61 LTGGLLHTQEGAARL
+61 
-76 GEVPQPSSSAPF
+76 
-88 LQASPSA
+88 QASPSA

-103 HNCFRKDGS
+103 HNCFRKDGV

-139 MSGLNTVQVYV
+139 MSGLSTVQVYI
-150 PWNYHEMLPGVYD
+150 PWNYHETLPGVYD

-201 PAWLLWKPDIVLRT
+201 PAWLLWKPDIILRT
-215 SNPGEAQHRALATM
+215 SN
-229 WAGMDAATS
+229 
-238 PCPAS
+238 
-243 APPAYLAAVDSWLHV
+243 PAYLAAVDSWLHI
-258 LLPKIKPRLYQQGGN
+258 LLPKIKPRLYHQGGN

-297 LGSFRALLGS
+297 LVSFRALLGS
-307 EVLLFTTDSTGA
+307 EVLLFTTDSTRV

-334 DFGPGVPMGEEE
+334 DFGPG
-346 EEEREDMVPSLSC
+346 
-359 SNLPLSTSTGSNVTE
+359 SNVTE
-374 AFGAQRHV
+374 AFGAQRRV

-426 INMQVVSWQTAL
+426 INMQVVSWLRAQ
-438 PPREWASPLAFIPQG
+438 PLG
-453 SGQQELWVLQGRGS
+453 E
-467 AWYMFHGGTNFAY
+467 YMFHGGTNFAY

-521 KPLPVGPMPPATP
+521 KFQPLPVGPMPPATP
-534 KYAYGSV
+534 KYAYGWV
-541 ALQKVSAYREGC
+541 ALRK
-553 TAPAWHCSTD
+553 
-563 QHSSL
+563 
-568 SLQYADL
+568 YADL

-595 FEALKQAYGFMV
+595 FEALKQAHGFVV
-607 YRTELPWD
+607 YHTQLPWD
-615 VPDPATLGAPPHSI
+615 VPVPATLDAPPHSI

-638 KEYQGTL
+638 KEYRGTL
-645 ERDGQTTLHVMGRA
+645 ERDKQTTLHVTGRA
-659 GDILDLL
+659 GDTLDIL

-707 TAVQH
+707 TAVQQ
-712 GWPQAALPKSS
+712 GWPHAALPKSN

-764 LGRYWTRRGPQQT
+764 LGRYWTCRGPQQT

-785 HVGRPNNITVLE
+785 HAGRLNNITVLE
-797 LEEAP
+797 LEGAP
-802 PTPLLLFLDQP
+802 PTPLLHFLDRP
-813 LYNRTLG
+813 LYNRTL
-820 CSTT
+820 

>member
-1 MYGWPDVEGRSRPAL
+1 AL
-16 SHGSARRWPRSFS
+16 W
-29 DHVKVVATSDF
+29 
-40 VPYPGPAEHLARMG
+40 
-54 LPALALL
+54 
-61 LTGGLLHTQEGAARL
+61 EGAVGL
-76 GEVPQPSSSAPF
+76 GEVLQPSSSASL

-103 HNCFRKDGS
+103 HNCFRKDGA

-139 MSGLNTVQVYV
+139 MSGLNAVQVYV

-201 PAWLLWKPDIVLRT
+201 PAWLLWKPDITLRT
-215 SNPGEAQHRALATM
+215 S
-229 WAGMDAATS
+229 D
-238 PCPAS
+238 
-243 APPAYLAAVDSWLHV
+243 PAYLAAVDSWLHI
-258 LLPKIKPRLYQQGGN
+258 LLPKIKPHLYQHGGN

-288 CDYGYLRHL
+288 CDHGYLWHL

-307 EVLLFTTDSTGA
+307 EVLLFTTDSTWE

-334 DFGPGVPMGEEE
+334 DFGPG
-346 EEEREDMVPSLSC
+346 
-359 SNLPLSTSTGSNVTE
+359 SNVTE
-374 AFGAQRHV
+374 AFGAQRRM

-406 STSAAWVARGLEDML
+406 STSAAWVAQGLEDML

-426 INMQVVSWQTAL
+426 VNMQVSPFLQLTSL
-438 PPREWASPLAFIPQG
+438 PWP
-453 SGQQELWVLQGRGS
+453 
-467 AWYMFHGGTNFAY
+467 
-480 WSGADYK
+480 GADYK

-507 DPTEKLFAIRTVIS
+507 DPTEKLFAIRMVIS
-521 KPLPVGPMPPATP
+521 KFQPLPVGPMPPATP
-534 KYAYGSV
+534 KYAYGWV
-541 ALQKVSAYREGC
+541 ALRK
-553 TAPAWHCSTD
+553 
-563 QHSSL
+563 
-568 SLQYADL
+568 YADL

-588 QSQFPLT
+588 LSQFPLP
-595 FEALKQAYGFMV
+595 FEALKQAHGFVV
-607 YRTELPWD
+607 YHTQLPWD
-615 VPDPATLGAPPHSI
+615 VPDPATLAAPPHSI

-645 ERDGQTTLHVMGRA
+645 ERDGQTTLHVTGRA
-659 GDILDLL
+659 GDTLDIL

-707 TAVQH
+707 TAVQQ
-712 GWPQAALPKSS
+712 GWPHAALPESS

-797 LEEAP
+797 LEGAP
-802 PTPLLLFLDQP
+802 PTPLLLFLDRP
-813 LYNRTLG
+813 LFNRTLG
-820 CSTT
+820 RSTSARE